1 MKKVITIEV
10 AISESNDLLC
20 CLIKGNVNTKET
32 GVKIM
37 CDNKELKLNF
47 SHVGFSAYHHNNW
60 VCFPKIEGDTVV

>member
-10 AISESNDLLC
+10 AIDEKNNLC
-20 CLIKGNVNTKET
+20 CLVKGEINTKET

-47 SHVGFSAYHHNNW
+47 SHVGFSDYHHNNW
-60 VCFPKIEGDTVV
+60 VCFPKIEGDNID

>member
-10 AISESNDLLC
+10 AIDDENNLC
-20 CLIKGNVNTKET
+20 CLVKGKINTKET

-60 VCFPKIEGDTVV
+60 VSFPKIVGDKID